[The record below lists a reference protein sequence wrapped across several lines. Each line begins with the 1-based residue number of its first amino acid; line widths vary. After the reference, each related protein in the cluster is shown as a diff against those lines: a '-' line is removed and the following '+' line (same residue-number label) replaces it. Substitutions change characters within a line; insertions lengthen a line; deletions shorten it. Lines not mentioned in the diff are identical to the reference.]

1 MIRPLPF
8 LSTILLSTILL
19 GACASLAP
27 QTEDSP
33 FYPIPEG
40 SRLILN
46 GDLIVPARQLK
57 VYVQGARLATDA
69 ARLYPY
75 CVFELRQ
82 RQSTPQRIKA
92 DTFTIYNVS
101 SYIDYIAGI
110 DNPRRQYASLK
121 IFQNSGEG
129 PGLVTYA
136 THLDLRSPEQPQ
148 VLRMICAILQDYDIS
163 SHHLSIQ
170 QIRAALGNTFTLQL
184 PSG

>member
-1 MIRPLPF
+1 MNRLHLLFSPIPL
-8 LSTILLSTILL
+8 LVVLL
-19 GACASLAP
+19 GACAGIAP

-33 FYPIPEG
+33 FYPVPEG

-46 GDLIVPARQLK
+46 GNLIVPANQLK

-82 RQSTPQRIKA
+82 RQSTPQRIYA

-101 SYIDYIAGI
+101 RYIDYIAGI
-110 DNPRRQYASLK
+110 TNPDFQYASFK
-121 IFQNSGEG
+121 IFQHSGEG

-163 SHHLSIQ
+163 SHHLSIE

>member
-1 MIRPLPF
+1 MNRLLALF
-8 LSTILLSTILL
+8 STTLLSTILL

-46 GDLIVPARQLK
+46 EDLIVPARQLK

-110 DNPRRQYASLK
+110 DNPHRQYASL
-121 IFQNSGEG
+121 IFEHSGEG

-163 SHHLSIQ
+163 SRHLSIR